1 MTGFK
6 SKKEMAKSRETPKSA
21 ESNEIA
27 IGESM
32 ALYAASRFSRGMMY
46 WNNDEGI
53 CQKASKEG
61 LDADLIWLTRQVL
74 MGPALV
80 WQATG
85 KAV

>member
-6 SKKEMAKSRETPKSA
+6 SKKEMAESRFEENTISK
-21 ESNEIA
+21 EIE
-27 IGESM
+27 IGEAM
-32 ALYAASRFSRGMMY
+32 ALYAASRFSRGFMH

-53 CQKASKEG
+53 CQKATKEG

-74 MGPALV
+74 MGPALI
-80 WQATG
+80 WQTTG